1 MLFFFYAVP
10 FFTTAQQKNYP
21 PSPDKVYG
29 QLFRDVQMQQVFAD
43 QKTFPDC
50 TPKRKIAAIM
60 YDYGLAKGPA
70 MDLKKFIDNNFMIP
84 PAPPQINYIQ
94 QEKDLVKHAN
104 NLWGVL
110 SREADVSPRWEGN
123 EANGMSR
130 LALPYPYV
138 ISGGAFSEVHYAD
151 SYFMLLGL
159 KASKDVVRIENMV
172 KNFDYLIYNY
182 GHVPE
187 GARTYYLS
195 RSGLPV
201 FCMMVDMLA
210 SLKGKYIYKKYLPS
224 LLKEY
229 DYWMDGSYGLKN
241 GTSARHVVR
250 LQSGEI
256 LNRYWDDAITPRCE
270 NYKQDTETADTAAL
284 DLAMLI
290 KVASEEKLQEI
301 LNDKK
306 EYTYRNL
313 RAAAESGWEQNERW
327 LKEDGKLS
335 AIQTT
340 AIIPVDLNALMYNME
355 TVIAAALKVS
365 GKKKQASLFMQKA
378 AARKKAILKYCWN
391 AEKGF
396 FVDYNFEASQ
406 QQETINAAGL
416 FPLFV
421 KLATNAQ
428 AAAVVKMLEKNL
440 LKPGGIAAS
449 VRQGNVYYATAPM
462 QWIAYMGLRNY
473 NQQALAKNVVQR
485 WTALVEKTYSTT
497 GRLKRMYP
505 MTDVEPVTEMHS
517 STEAFGT
524 TNAVYLAMKQLYK

>member
-10 FFTTAQQKNYP
+10 FFTIAQQKNYP

-29 QLFRDVQMQQVFAD
+29 QLFHDVQMQQIFAD
-43 QKTFPDC
+43 PKTFPDC

-70 MDLKKFIDNNFMIP
+70 MDLKKFVDNNFMVP

-151 SYFMLLGL
+151 SYFILLGL
-159 KASKDVVRIENMV
+159 KASKNVALIENMV
-172 KNFDYLIYNY
+172 KNFDYLIYNF

-195 RSGLPV
+195 RSGLPM

-210 SLKGKYIYKKYLPS
+210 GLKGKNIYRKYLPS

-229 DYWMDGSYGLKN
+229 DYWMDGSYGLKK
-241 GTSARHVVR
+241 GAAARHVVR

-256 LNRYWDDAITPRCE
+256 LNRYWDAETTARCE
-270 NYKQDTETADTAAL
+270 NYKLDTETADTAAL

-290 KVASEEKLQEI
+290 KVASEEKLKEI

-306 EYTYRNL
+306 EHTYRNL

-327 LKEDGKLS
+327 LKDDGKLS
-335 AIQTT
+335 GIQTT
-340 AIIPVDLNALMYNME
+340 AIIPVDLNALMYHME
-355 TVIAAALKVS
+355 TVIATALKAS
-365 GKKKQASLFMQKA
+365 GKTKQASLFTQKA
-378 AARKKAILKYCWN
+378 AGRRKAILKYCWN
-391 AEKGF
+391 GDKGF

-406 QQETINAAGL
+406 QQEAINAAGL

-428 AAAVVKMLEKNL
+428 AAAVAKILEKSL
-440 LKPGGIAAS
+440 LKPGGITAS
-449 VRQGNVYYATAPM
+449 VQQDNVYYATAPI

-473 NQQALAKNVVQR
+473 NQQALAKNIVQG
-485 WTALVEKTYSTT
+485 WTTLVEKTYSAT

-505 MTDVEPVTEMHS
+505 MANAEPIPEVNP
-517 STEAFGT
+517 STEAFGS
-524 TNAVYLAMKQLYK
+524 TNGVYLAMKQLYK